1 MINIA
6 IPKGSLEEQT
16 LLLFKQADLEIKK
29 TEREYNPKVNDPRI
43 NKVKI
48 LRPQEI
54 PKYIDE
60 GYFDLGI
67 SGRDWVVESNS
78 DVVEV
83 ADMPYSKQGAG
94 IVKIVIAVPQDSDI
108 KSAADIKPES
118 RVTTEYPNIT
128 KAFFENLGIPI
139 DMHFSYGATEAK
151 VPDLMDVVVDLTETG
166 STLRKNG
173 LKIVDVM
180 MESSSKL
187 IANKDSWADPVKRQ
201 EIEEIKTLLLAVIE
215 ARGKVLID
223 MNVPADKLDAV
234 IDALPSMKHPTVS
247 QLYKSD
253 YYAVETVISKNDIN
267 ILIPKLKSLCLN
279 FSSTHEQNIGQ
290 PVSYWHH
297 RISLVS
303 ETVCRIRY
311 CSVYV
316 QHCRVCGD
324 DDICRA

>member
-1 MINIA
+1 MCQNAINNQRVIIMINIA

-108 KSAADIKPES
+108 KSAADIKPGS

-128 KAFFENLGIPI
+128 KVFFENLGIPI

-253 YYAVETVISKNDIN
+253 YYAVETVISKNEIN
-267 ILIPKLKSLCLN
+267 ILIPKLKNLGA
-279 FSSTHEQNIGQ
+279 EDIIEME
-290 PVSYWHH
+290 
-297 RISLVS
+297 ISKIV
-303 ETVCRIRY
+303 
-311 CSVYV
+311 
-316 QHCRVCGD
+316 H
-324 DDICRA
+324 

>member
-187 IANKDSWADPVKRQ
+187 IANKDSWANPVKRQ

-267 ILIPKLKSLCLN
+267 ILIPKLKSLGA
-279 FSSTHEQNIGQ
+279 E
-290 PVSYWHH
+290 
-297 RISLVS
+297 
-303 ETVCRIRY
+303 
-311 CSVYV
+311 
-316 QHCRVCGD
+316 
-324 DDICRA
+324 